1 MEFKRLI
8 ILITLAVFTFIILEL
23 GKKLVYHIRFKDYKV
38 KYVSSRSKLGKGW
51 VIYIG
56 IMFIIDIFSY
66 IKLYKSGYTTFQFY
80 PDMIYQILILFILF
94 IEIFIFLVINNSI
107 MMVNERFIYIS
118 YGNIRFSEINYVKVY
133 PQKSIIMGREVEI
146 SVKGK
151 IKNRF
156 YIRQKNLYKLEEIFR
171 DKCRVIL

>member
-1 MEFKRLI
+1 MELKRQIMLI
-8 ILITLAVFTFIILEL
+8 ILAVFIFILLDL
-23 GKKLVYHIRFKDYKV
+23 GKKLVYYIRFKDYKV
-38 KYVSSRSKLGKGW
+38 KYVSSRSKIGQGW

-66 IKLYKSGYTTFQFY
+66 IKLYKSVYTTFQIY
-80 PDMIYQILILFILF
+80 PDMIYQILILSMLF
-94 IEIFIFLVINNSI
+94 IEIFIFLVINSSI
-107 MMVNERFIYIS
+107 IMVNEKLVYIS

-133 PQKSIIMGREVEI
+133 PQKSIIMGRQVEI

-156 YIRQKNLYKLEEIFR
+156 YIRQKDLYKLEEIFR